1 MGGEK
6 NLIPFSERT
15 EEEQREMRSKGGKA
29 SGEARRR
36 KANFRKT
43 LNVLLTSQVE
53 VDNIKDFLE
62 ANGVDSTYESAINFA
77 MIQKA
82 LQGDVKAYVAIRDT
96 LGTKTK
102 LDEKEQKQ
110 KIKTMKAQEAKLKE
124 GKDKEDE
131 EKPIVITGGDDL
143 ED

>member
-43 LNVLLTSQVE
+43 LNALLTSQVE

-124 GKDKEDE
+124 GKDKENE